1 MTMFQDLKIFSG
13 SSHPA
18 LAQRICERL
27 GVPLCQ
33 SRILRFTNENI
44 KVKIE
49 ENVRDA
55 DTFVVQTSCPP
66 VSENLIELLIFI
78 DALKYASAGRITAVL
93 PYYPYVRS
101 DKKDEP
107 RISISA
113 RLIADLLQTAGAHRV
128 LALDLHSPQIH
139 GFFHIPVDHL
149 TATGVLCEHFVSRG
163 LADWVLVA
171 PDAGEAKDAGRY
183 AKRLDIPLVI
193 IDKRRY
199 ADDEKAKAI
208 QVIGEV
214 AGKHALVIDD
224 EVATA
229 GTLVETVRI
238 LTEHGAQDVSAGVVH
253 PVLSGPAAQRV
264 RESSLRK
271 VVVTDSVPIP
281 AEKMCDKIQVLTVA
295 PLFAQAIER
304 IHDGRSV
311 SSLF

>member
-18 LAQRICERL
+18 LAHRICERL
-27 GVPLCQ
+27 GVPLGQ

-66 VSENLIELLIFI
+66 VSDNLIELLIFI

-93 PYYPYVRS
+93 PYYPYARS

-113 RLIADLLQTAGAHRV
+113 RLMADLLQTAGAHRV
-128 LALDLHSPQIH
+128 LAMDLHSPQIH

-149 TATGVLCEHFVSRG
+149 TATGVLCEHFAGAG
-163 LADWVLVA
+163 LRDWVLVA

-214 AGKHALVIDD
+214 AGKHALIIDD

-238 LTEHGAQDVSAGVVH
+238 LTEHGALDVSAGIVH
-253 PVLSGPAAQRV
+253 PVLSGPAPQRV
-264 RESSLRK
+264 RDSLLRK

-295 PLFAQAIER
+295 PLFALAIER